1 MNHSLKDHRSRPGW
15 LRALALGAAGSFA
28 WSFVLATPVQALT
41 HLPTPKREGVR
52 TLSAA
57 EMNAMFGAQ
66 GHPTAVAIDSGSTYP
81 WEESVAGVNTGNG
94 NKTTS
99 IPIVGWAGRGGGGV
113 SFAVTHNSQ
122 SAHISELGQK
132 WTHSYDLYMVS
143 STVGGVTK
151 KTVHWGDDLSYAF
164 TQNVDGSY
172 SAPTGIHDQL
182 VKNGDNT
189 YTLTKTNQVKYH
201 YTTALYCD
209 TITLPNGNALAI
221 AYNAGNYVT
230 TVTDATGRVLTFAY
244 DGSNRISTVTD
255 PLSRVWTFAYNG
267 SNDLTSISEPA
278 LGGTTYS
285 ASFTYNS
292 GHDITDILSPGGRHN
307 TFGYDA
313 YHDLTWE
320 KDGALNQT
328 SFTYTSEGTDV
339 TDPNGHV
346 KTYTYTTG
354 RVSQVTDEA
363 AQNRYF
369 TYDSSNNKTQTTDE
383 RGYNWGS
390 TFDSAG
396 NVLTS
401 TNPYSATTTFTYNSH
416 NRPLT
421 VTAPL
426 GNQVVNTYDAND
438 NLTDSKV
445 KSSAGTVISDTS
457 CVYDSNGLLTS
468 KTDSNSH
475 ITSYGY
481 SSNGDLTSV
490 TTPNSHVTSWTV
502 NALGTRTGR
511 TDALSR
517 ATTYAYDNW
526 QRLTLVTFPNSTTE
540 SFAYDADGNKTSFT
554 DATGTTARTYDNA
567 GRMLTESVGG
577 STTATY
583 VYDATGKLGLLSTLT
598 DANGRVLTHSY
609 TNRDQLYTVSET
621 AGTTTYSYDAAGHE
635 TGVTNP
641 NSTAVTKVYD
651 NAGRLTSVTNKNSSG
666 TTLSSFSYVYNSNG
680 LRSSVTEADSSVVNY
695 GYDGGSRLTSE
706 IRTGTSPYSV
716 SYALDGEGNRTSQTS
731 GSATTSFAYSNDD
744 ELTATSSSSG
754 GFVNSYS
761 YNANGEQTGRTLS
774 GIGYSLSYDYDG
786 QISQITQGAST
797 TSFAYDAEGRRVS
810 RTAGGTTAKFLF
822 SGSKILLEKQ
832 GSTTTATYTYGN
844 ELIRKDG
851 ETPLFDGLGSER
863 TVTNSS
869 QTVTGTLI
877 SSAFGGTVSTTGSSS
892 NPYMFGAT
900 SGYRNDGDAGL
911 SHIGAR
917 YYDAQVGRFITRD
930 TYLDQKPYLYCGHD
944 PVNSVDPSGHFEL
957 HFTPGGLLRL
967 ALLLFTGGSPSESVS
982 PTPSLPPGYSSP
994 PPPNYRYGP
1003 TPPSWVKWPNGGRG
1017 GGSSGGGFGRGGG
1030 GFGRG
1035 GGGGSGRGGGGFG
1048 GGGGGGGYGGGYS
1061 GGGGGCFAAGTLVSM
1076 ANGSRK
1082 NINRIAIGDYVLS
1095 RDESF
1100 GVVFPQRVDKVFVRK
1115 VDDALFLRLSNDDIL
1130 NTTDEHRFYVIGF
1143 GFLRGVQLKEGM
1155 MLFTD
1160 NGSQL
1165 RIKSIVRLSHHSH
1178 LVYNLSVHTFH
1189 TYFVGRSGVWVHNS
1203 KLDPSHEFHCFE

>member
-1 MNHSLKDHRSRPGW
+1 MNHQLKEHRSRPGW

-57 EMNAMFGAQ
+57 EMNAMFG
-66 GHPTAVAIDSGSTYP
+66 GRHLTAESSASGSTYP
-81 WEESVAGVNTGNG
+81 WEASAGGVNTGNG
-94 NKTTS
+94 NKLTS
-99 IPIVGWAGRGGGGV
+99 IPIVGWSGRGGAGV
-113 SFAVTHNSQ
+113 SFAINHNSQ
-122 SAHISELGQK
+122 SAHNSELGQK
-132 WTHSYDLYMVS
+132 WTHSYDLFMVS
-143 STVGGVTK
+143 AFNAGITTVTP
-151 KTVHWGDDLSYAF
+151 HWGDDLSYAF

-172 SAPTGIHDQL
+172 SAPTGIHDKL

-189 YTLTKTNQVKYH
+189 YALTKTNQVKYH

-244 DGSNRISTVTD
+244 DGSSRISTVTD

-267 SNDLTSISEPA
+267 SNDLTSVSEPA
-278 LGGTTYS
+278 LGGTTFS
-285 ASFTYNS
+285 TSFTYNAT
-292 GHDITDILSPGGRHN
+292 HDITDLLSPGGRHN

-313 YHDLTWE
+313 YDGLLWE
-320 KDGALNQT
+320 KDGANNQT
-328 SFTYTSEGTDV
+328 TYAYSLDGATV
-339 TDPNGHV
+339 TDPNGHA
-346 KTYTYTTG
+346 KTYTYTSG

-363 AQNRYF
+363 SQTQSYA
-369 TYDSSNNKTQTTDE
+369 YDANNNKTQTTDE

-421 VTAPL
+421 VTDPL
-426 GNQVVNTYDAND
+426 SHVTTMTYDSSD
-438 NLTDSKV
+438 NLTDAKV
-445 KSSAGTVISDTS
+445 KSSTGTVISDTS
-457 CVYDSNGLLTS
+457 YAYDSNGLLTS

-475 ITSYGY
+475 VTSYGY

-502 NALGTRTGR
+502 NGLGTRTGR
-511 TDALSR
+511 TDSLSR
-517 ATTYAYDNW
+517 STTYAYDNW

-540 SFAYDADGNKTSFT
+540 SFVYDADGNKTSFT

-577 STTATY
+577 VTTATY
-583 VYDATGKLGLLSTLT
+583 AYDATGKLGLLSTLT

-609 TNRDQLYTVSET
+609 TNRNQLYAVSET

-635 TGVTNP
+635 TGITNP
-641 NSTAVTKVYD
+641 NGTTVTKVYD
-651 NAGRLTSVTNKNSSG
+651 NAGRLTSVTNKNSSA

-706 IRTGTSPYSV
+706 TRTGTSPFSV
-716 SYALDGEGNRTSQTS
+716 SYTLDGEGNRLSQTS
-731 GSATTSFAYSNDD
+731 GSATTAFTYSNDD
-744 ELTATSSSSG
+744 ELTATSSGTG

-774 GIGYSLSYDYDG
+774 GIAYSLSYDYNG

-797 TSFAYDAEGRRVS
+797 TSFTYDPEGRRVS
-810 RTAGGTTAKFLF
+810 RTAGGTTTKFVF

-851 ETPLFDGLGSER
+851 ETPLFDGLGSEK

-911 SHIGAR
+911 THIGAR
-917 YYDAQVGRFITRD
+917 YYDAQVGRFISRD
-930 TYLDQKPYLYCGHD
+930 TYLDQKPYLYCEHD
-944 PVNSVDPSGHFEL
+944 PVNAVDPSGHAKKWWDDFKGRAGGWIKGIGLGIGGVVLIISGVKLLEL
-957 HFTPGGLLRL
+957 IH
-967 ALLLFTGGSPSESVS
+967 
-982 PTPSLPPGYSSP
+982 
-994 PPPNYRYGP
+994 
-1003 TPPSWVKWPNGGRG
+1003 
-1017 GGSSGGGFGRGGG
+1017 
-1030 GFGRG
+1030 
-1035 GGGGSGRGGGGFG
+1035 
-1048 GGGGGGGYGGGYS
+1048 
-1061 GGGGGCFAAGTLVSM
+1061 
-1076 ANGSRK
+1076 K
-1082 NINRIAIGDYVLS
+1082 NIVNAEEATAITGMINRWNPKNGDDTDI
-1095 RDESF
+1095 RE
-1100 GVVFPQRVDKVFVRK
+1100 R
-1115 VDDALFLRLSNDDIL
+1115 FLNDCGII
-1130 NTTDEHRFYVIGF
+1130 TG
-1143 GFLRGVQLKEGM
+1143 
-1155 MLFTD
+1155 
-1160 NGSQL
+1160 
-1165 RIKSIVRLSHHSH
+1165 
-1178 LVYNLSVHTFH
+1178 
-1189 TYFVGRSGVWVHNS
+1189 
-1203 KLDPSHEFHCFE
+1203 